1 MANLFEINGPIP
13 GENYTSDT
21 RNYPWHRP
29 PQFVDYDEA
38 IDYMIEQIDEKQ
50 ATHAITTLLELEQ
63 DVVTITSIIL
73 LNAIADGRISVDLAL
88 LISGPIARY
97 IKIVGE
103 GVGME
108 VDMGLTEDPP
118 MTIERLKL
126 LAGIT
131 SENEEEVVDEIVP
144 ATNAPAG
151 GLMGAPMPM
160 DDMIAPAEEQNAMLG
175 FGADVEQEGM
185 V

>member
-1 MANLFEINGPIP
+1 
-13 GENYTSDT
+13 
-21 RNYPWHRP
+21 
-29 PQFVDYDEA
+29 
-38 IDYMIEQIDEKQ
+38 
-50 ATHAITTLLELEQ
+50 
-63 DVVTITSIIL
+63 
-73 LNAIADGRISVDLAL
+73 
-88 LISGPIARY
+88 
-97 IKIVGE
+97 
-103 GVGME
+103 ME

-126 LAGIT
+126 LVGIT

>member
-1 MANLFEINGPIP
+1 MANVFELNGPIP

-38 IDYMIEQIDEKQ
+38 IDYLIERIDQKEV
-50 ATHAITTLLELEQ
+50 THTMTTLMEMEQ
-63 DVVTITSIIL
+63 DVVTITTML
-73 LNAIADGRISVDLAL
+73 LINAISEGRISVDLAL
-88 LISGPIARY
+88 LISGPVARY
-97 IKIVGE
+97 IQIVGE
-103 GVGME
+103 GVGVKVE
-108 VDMGLTEDPP
+108 MGLTEDPP

-131 SENEEEVVDEIVP
+131 SDDEEEIVDEIVP
-144 ATNAPAG
+144 ATNAPVG
-151 GLMGAPMPM
+151 GLMGAPAPI
-160 DDMIAPAEEQNAMLG
+160 DEMIAPAEEQNAMLG

-185 V
+185 I